1 MSGWMAPVVVTFTL
15 QVRQPTT
22 AFIMWMQKGYYMAPV
37 TVAHGTAVF

>member
-1 MSGWMAPVVVTFTL
+1 MSGWMAPVAVIFTL
-15 QVRQPTT
+15 QVRGLAT